1 MKKQPREPSPSPRE
15 AQTPFTENAL
25 TYPGD
30 APTDATVDTKAG
42 KLPTIHAGNDTVRP
56 QKTRSLAPVTKEN
69 TPPRKVERG
78 LAATI
83 STTKLKQAIW
93 LRTLLTAN
101 RFRVIR
107 TIDVAVCCFA
117 ERPYKAALT
126 AAQRAMRGLV
136 KADFLKRYRTERH
149 NTIYGL
155 TQHGVDWL
163 DEAGHDASSSVRQ
176 VSTMTNPEH
185 RLWAQFWVLA
195 CEARGMKA
203 QTEQELLQ
211 SLNKGVKPGE
221 ALVQGLL
228 TVTTM
233 RGKRASTIQ
242 LRPDAVAYEKD
253 GITWLEVDRS
263 KRGSDREASLA
274 ALVSSVGRVLKEG
287 STLRRLVI
295 FCKTERIRKRAL
307 AVVNGLALANNP
319 EVLIEGR
326 RHFREV
332 EPGTYAVWTALESKL
347 KDGRTKLVDTLVG
360 HVIVQLLPIWLP
372 KVRIDASNTH
382 SFAGWF
388 GENYLPYR
396 RPKSLGPWSSPFSP
410 FAAPQEIEHSTWPI
424 RPEYDCHLCS
434 EKER

>member
-1 MKKQPREPSPSPRE
+1 MNMKTTQREPSPAPRGT
-15 AQTPFTENAL
+15 QTPSTGSQDIHPCD
-25 TYPGD
+25 T
-30 APTDATVDTKAG
+30 PTDVTVDTKAG
-42 KLPTIHAGNDTVRP
+42 KLANITVVVKADRP
-56 QKTRSLAPVTKEN
+56 QKTSSL
-69 TPPRKVERG
+69 TPCTDATIPTHKVARG

-83 STTKLKQAIW
+83 STTKLKQTIW
-93 LRTLLTAN
+93 LRALLTAN

-136 KADFLKRYRTERH
+136 KADQLKRYRTDRFQ
-149 NTIYGL
+149 TVYGL
-155 TQHGVDWL
+155 SQKGVDWL
-163 DEAGHDASSSVRQ
+163 DEAGHDASASVRR
-176 VSTMTNPEH
+176 VSDMTNPEH
-185 RLWAQFWVLA
+185 RLWAQFWVLT

-211 SLNKGVKPGE
+211 SLNKGAKPGE

-253 GITWLEVDRS
+253 GVTWLEVDRS

-274 ALVSSVGRVLKEG
+274 ALVSSVGRALKEG
-287 STLRRLVI
+287 SILRRVVV

-307 AVVNGLALANNP
+307 AVVNGLAQANNA
-319 EVLIEGR
+319 EVLIAGR

-332 EPGTYAVWTALESKL
+332 EPGIYAVWTALESKL
-347 KDGRTKLVDTLVG
+347 KDGRTQLVDTLVG
-360 HVIVQLLPIWLP
+360 YVIVQLLPIWLP

-382 SFAGWF
+382 LFA
-388 GENYLPYR
+388 P
-396 RPKSLGPWSSPFSP
+396 
-410 FAAPQEIEHSTWPI
+410 IE
-424 RPEYDCHLCS
+424 Y
-434 EKER
+434 